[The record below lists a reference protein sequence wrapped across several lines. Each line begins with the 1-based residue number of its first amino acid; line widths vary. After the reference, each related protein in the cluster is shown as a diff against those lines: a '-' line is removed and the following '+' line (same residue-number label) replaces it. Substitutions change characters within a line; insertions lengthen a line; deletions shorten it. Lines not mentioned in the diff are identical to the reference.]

1 MSDVTIRYYATLR
14 NLTGHEEDLITARR
28 VRDVINFIKKNYD
41 RRASDCLNHCSIFLN
56 NTSIIFLNG
65 LNTRLK
71 DGDTIHIFPPL
82 AGG

>member
-1 MSDVTIRYYATLR
+1 MPDVTVRYYASLR
-14 NLTGHEEDLITARR
+14 NLTGQEENNISARR
-28 VRDVINFIKKNYD
+28 VRDAINFIKKNYD
-41 RRASDCLNHCSIFLN
+41 RRVVDHLAHCSIFIN